1 MSIALRYAF
10 AAAGTVIAVF
20 TLAMCI
26 RGYKKYGD
34 ISQAADRDYI
44 LLPCFIH
51 IGCCILAFFRSV
63 PGENLP
69 SVKSFFSKPDGPEK
83 GSFLYYCFCSSSLS
97 LAFLI
102 IPLIMFLISL
112 TGEPLLILTAA
123 AVPLLP
129 ALYMIFEIKRKIK
142 EKDHAVL
149 SDIPAVI
156 SKLTLL
162 IGAGTVLREA
172 WDITSRTSDR
182 PLFLEMREASLRM
195 KNGMSEEDALYRFSQ
210 RCGIREARQLASV
223 ITQNLKKG
231 SGELSTSLR
240 YLGGECWAEKKN
252 RAVVEG
258 KKAEGRLLVPL
269 MMMFI
274 GILLIIIVP
283 LFSGLI

>member
-1 MSIALRYAF
+1 
-10 AAAGTVIAVF
+10 
-20 TLAMCI
+20 
-26 RGYKKYGD
+26 
-34 ISQAADRDYI
+34 
-44 LLPCFIH
+44 
-51 IGCCILAFFRSV
+51 
-63 PGENLP
+63 
-69 SVKSFFSKPDGPEK
+69 
-83 GSFLYYCFCSSSLS
+83 
-97 LAFLI
+97 
-102 IPLIMFLISL
+102 
-112 TGEPLLILTAA
+112 
-123 AVPLLP
+123 
-129 ALYMIFEIKRKIK
+129 
-142 EKDHAVL
+142 
-149 SDIPAVI
+149 
-156 SKLTLL
+156 
-162 IGAGTVLREA
+162 
-172 WDITSRTSDR
+172 
-182 PLFLEMREASLRM
+182 MREASLRM